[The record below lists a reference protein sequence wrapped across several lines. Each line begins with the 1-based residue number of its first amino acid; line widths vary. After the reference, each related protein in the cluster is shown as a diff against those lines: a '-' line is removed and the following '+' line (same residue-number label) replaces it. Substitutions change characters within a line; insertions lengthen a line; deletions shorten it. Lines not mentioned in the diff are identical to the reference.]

1 MDNNNSPLRE
11 LNTPT
16 VGWVPISLDF
26 GRDEALCEIE
36 DEALILPAAGLMVAA
51 LAFCLAK
58 DDDWLSKNEVLRAVI
73 PGSRES
79 KTAAAEALC
88 SVGLWIAESR
98 GGVDGWRIGVG
109 SALAEKRKRFQHA
122 SNAANA
128 RYKQERERKAQSGAV
143 DALDASLNDM
153 VIQEAGEEDTPF

>member
-1 MDNNNSPLRE
+1 MDNNNAPLRE

-26 GRDEALCEIE
+26 GRDEALCEIDDE
-36 DEALILPAAGLMVAA
+36 DMILPAAGLMVAA

-58 DDDWLSKNEVLRAVI
+58 DDDWLSKNEVMRAVI
-73 PGSRES
+73 PGSRDS
-79 KTAAAEALC
+79 KVKAADALC
-88 SVGLWIAESR
+88 SVGLWIVESQ

-128 RYKQERERKAQSGAV
+128 RYKQERERKAKVGAT
-143 DALDASLNDM
+143 LDDSLTSM
-153 VIQEAGEEDTPF
+153 VRHEADDEDTPF